1 MTRKLRVPRLLRS
14 PSGAFGSALFV
25 AVVLA
30 ALLGPFVSP
39 HSPNEPVGLPGSSPS
54 SSAWLGTD
62 ELGRDVLSRLLHG
75 GLTVLGL
82 GIAAAAVAYGGGIT
96 IGLAAGYNRKHL
108 DSILMRG
115 MDVLLAFPAL
125 LFVLVFVTGAGSS
138 AKVLI
143 IGVGIVLMPG
153 VSRVVRAAT
162 LGVAVSGYVEAA
174 VARGERTLSVWFR
187 EILPN
192 IATPLLADF
201 GLRFTWAIVIIAS
214 VNFLGVGLGPPT
226 SDWGLMVTENRQII
240 SLNIWAVAAP
250 AVMLALLTVAIN
262 LVADAYVR
270 ARTSSPVV

>member
-1 MTRKLRVPRLLRS
+1 MERIRLPKLLRT
-14 PSGAFGSALFV
+14 PSGVVGTLVLA
-25 AVVLA
+25 AVVFI
-30 ALLGPFVSP
+30 ALLGPAIAP
-39 HSPNEPVGLPGSSPS
+39 HPPDEPIGLPGSTPS
-54 SSAWLGTD
+54 SDALLGTD

-82 GIAAAAVAYGGGIT
+82 GIAAAVVAYGGGVT
-96 IGLAAGYNRKHL
+96 VGLLAGYNRRYL
-108 DSILMRG
+108 DAVLMRG
-115 MDVLLAFPAL
+115 VDVLLAFPAL

-138 AKVLI
+138 WEVLVLA
-143 IGVGIVLMPG
+143 VGIVLMPG

-174 VARGERTLSVWFR
+174 EARGERTRWVLFR

-201 GLRFTWAIVIIAS
+201 GLRFTWAIVLIAS
-214 VNFLGVGLGPPT
+214 VNFLGVGLSPPL

-250 AVMLALLTVAIN
+250 AALLALLTIAIN
-262 LVADAYVR
+262 LVADAHVKAHSR
-270 ARTSSPVV
+270 SSAV